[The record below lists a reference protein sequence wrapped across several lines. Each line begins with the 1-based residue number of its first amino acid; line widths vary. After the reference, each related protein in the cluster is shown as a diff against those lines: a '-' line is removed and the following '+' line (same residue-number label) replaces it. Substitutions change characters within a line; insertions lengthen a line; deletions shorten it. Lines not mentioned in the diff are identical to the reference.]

1 MPSLLIRDIPKE
13 AYAMIKE
20 HAAKNRRSIG
30 KEALVM
36 LEHELEQYKVH
47 RFDPASYR
55 PPKVKFLK
63 KPDFSPEAVVA
74 ATHDGW
80 EE

>member
-13 AYAMIKE
+13 AYARIKE
-20 HAAKNRRSIG
+20 RAEKNRRSIG

-36 LEHELEQYKVH
+36 LEREIDLFTVP
-47 RFDPASYR
+47 RFNPKSG

-63 KPDFSPEAVVA
+63 VPDMSPDAVVA
-74 ATHDGW
+74 ATHEGW